1 MITMAEILLVDDEA
15 NARLVMSLNLQQ
27 RGHEVVECAGAGAAK
42 DLLAARGFDVVV
54 TDLRMEQADSGLA
67 VVEEVH
73 RRYPESRVVLL
84 TAYASADT
92 AVRAMKSG
100 AFDYLTK
107 PVSGEEL
114 AEAIERALLD
124 AQRSPVQG
132 DDGIEQ
138 ASCVDSD
145 AARAAVASLVGESAA
160 MQRVR
165 ERIVRAAKRDFS
177 VLITGE
183 SGTGKELSAR
193 AIHQASPRANRA
205 FVPVH
210 CAAIPEGLFESELF
224 GHCKGAFTGADHD
237 YAGLIAAADGG
248 TLFLDEVGEMPL
260 PMQVKLLRV
269 LQEHAVRPVGAQQ
282 EQSVDVRIIAATNRD
297 LDAEV
302 KRGAFREDL
311 FYRLNVVPLHL
322 PPLRHRREDIP
333 VLVEVVLHHIGG
345 EGVEINAEMMA
356 HIARLPLMGNVRELE
371 NLLQRL
377 VAFSDAGKVDESMVD
392 DLYDQEVAPD
402 HTLDTLQQSGESL
415 DGWMERIERGMLQQA
430 LDATGGNATKAAKLL
445 GISFRSIRY
454 RLRKLFPGK

>member
-1 MITMAEILLVDDEA
+1 MAEVLLVDDEA

-27 RGHEVVECAGAGAAK
+27 RGHVVSECASAAAAK
-42 DLLAARGFDVVV
+42 QMLAQRDFDVVV
-54 TDLRMEQADSGLA
+54 TDLRMEQADSGLEVVRA
-67 VVEEVH
+67 VH
-73 RRYPESRVVLL
+73 QYHPATRVLLL

-107 PVSGEEL
+107 PVSAEEL

-124 AQRSPVQG
+124 ALAVGSKVDG
-132 DDGIEQ
+132 DGV
-138 ASCVDSD
+138 AD
-145 AARAAVASLVGESAA
+145 AAADATGTLIGESLA

-165 ERIVRAAKRDFS
+165 ERIVRAAMRDFT

-193 AIHQASPRANRA
+193 AIHLASARAEQP

-237 YAGLIAAADGG
+237 QVGLVEAADSG
-248 TLFLDEVGEMPL
+248 TLFLDEIGEMPL
-260 PMQVKLLRV
+260 SVQVKMLRV
-269 LQEHAVRPVGAQQ
+269 LQEHRVRRVGTQQ
-282 EQSVDVRIIAATNRD
+282 EKTVDVRVIAATNRD

-302 KRGAFREDL
+302 KRGMFREDL
-311 FYRLNVVPLHL
+311 FYRLNVLPLHL
-322 PPLRHRREDIP
+322 PSLRQRREDLPALIAAILP
-333 VLVEVVLHHIGG
+333 RIGG
-345 EGVEINAEMMA
+345 EGLILPPDLLQQ
-356 HIARLPLMGNVRELE
+356 ITQLPLMGNVRELE

-377 VAFSDAGKVDESMVD
+377 VAFSDDGVIDASLMDEFYGQAD
-392 DLYDQEVAPD
+392 AAD
-402 HTLDTLQQSGESL
+402 HSLETLQKSGKDL
-415 DGWMERIERGMLQQA
+415 DAWMARIERTLLQQA

-454 RLRKLFPGK
+454 RLQKLFP